1 MDIAAAL
8 ANRPPRTRV
17 QANESAAAN
26 SLLELATGVRPP
38 VRGTRVQANAATP
51 SVQGQLICPPP
62 PPWYPQGHIMP
73 PFDIVSTLPLAVSR
87 AASSITAAE
96 RQLEVELI
104 RILGN
109 VLRYVI
115 GEAAPNFI
123 SGDAWKPRTD
133 ETDAQFLQRFRT
145 ALSLPTWGISEQQVN
160 YVIGRVTP
168 DIIAAL
174 RSRRGTVRRGT
185 VQPARVYYGPVQR
198 HRPY

>member
-1 MDIAAAL
+1 MEL
-8 ANRPPRTRV
+8 
-17 QANESAAAN
+17 AAAN
-26 SLLELATGVRPP
+26 SLLDLASGVRRP
-38 VRGTRVQANAATP
+38 VRGTRVQANAGTP
-51 SVQGQLICPPP
+51 SVQGQLIGPPP

-73 PFDIVSTLPLAVSR
+73 PLDIVSTLPLAVSR

-96 RQLEVELI
+96 RQAEENLI

-115 GEAAPNFI
+115 GEATPNFL

-133 ETDAQFLQRFRT
+133 ETDEQFLQRFRT
-145 ALSLPTWGISEQQVN
+145 GLSLPTWGISEQQVN
-160 YVIGRVTP
+160 YTIGRVTP

-174 RSRRGTVRRGT
+174 RRRRGTVRRGA